1 MSLLN
6 DVAGAVMG
14 KMMGGGNQGGMAA
27 IAMELLNSNGGIG
40 GLLGKLQAS
49 GLGDAAASWV
59 GKGANMPVSADQI
72 TSALGGGQLAEIAA
86 KFGISPDVLSSQLA
100 EHLPGVIDKATP
112 NGEVTAE
119 SGNLLGSILGMLK

>member
-1 MSLLN
+1 MSLFD

-14 KMMGGGNQGGMAA
+14 KMMGGGSQGGMAA
-27 IAMELLNSNGGIG
+27 IAIELLNNNGGIG

-86 KFGISPDVLSSQLA
+86 KFGISPEVLSSQLA

-112 NGEVTAE
+112 SGEVTAD